1 MHAEACQKKYPTN
14 DQMACLGLVKTLL
27 YPSEA
32 MRIEM
37 KSRKNQN

>member
-1 MHAEACQKKYPTN
+1 MHAEACQKKHPTN

-37 KSRKNQN
+37 KSRKNQS